1 MSVLPQMQEKLH
13 YGVSYLVSSDRQ
25 HGIIIALNLYNGTKR
40 HPVETIAEVLWNT
53 GRSWILQS
61 RVKVISESW

>member
-1 MSVLPQMQEKLH
+1 MKV
-13 YGVSYLVSSDRQ
+13 GDLVEYAGNPEESSDRQ
-25 HGIIIALNLYNGTKR
+25 HGIVTALNLYNGTKR